1 MNLTMKPQKIH
12 IICHTITIEL
22 GSSIMKQVKFNINEF
37 KVFAF
42 SFSSVFIG
50 VFIFFSLSF
59 VSCFWLT
66 LTNLINLSSAA
77 EEIIN
82 ERKEFNAKS
91 DRKK

>member
-1 MNLTMKPQKIH
+1 MKPQKIH
-12 IICHTITIEL
+12 IICHCITIEL
-22 GSSIMKQVKFNINEF
+22 GNSIMKQVKFNINEF

-42 SFSSVFIG
+42 SFSSVSID
-50 VFIFFSLSF
+50 VFIISLSF
-59 VSCFWLT
+59 VSCFWPT

>member
-1 MNLTMKPQKIH
+1 MKPQKIH
-12 IICHTITIEL
+12 IICHCITIEL
-22 GSSIMKQVKFNINEF
+22 GNSIMKQVKFNINEF

-42 SFSSVFIG
+42 SFSSVSIG
-50 VFIFFSLSF
+50 VFIISLF
-59 VSCFWLT
+59 PLFT